1 MDNLKQ
7 KFEAKEKAH
16 KEQFEYFFEKNK
28 DNQYMTNL
36 LLLKFRLYHYK
47 EFLKLFISNNSDPKF
62 EKSKRS
68 LYCMLAGPSLTL
80 LIFQIF
86 SPFSIFRKIGINGM
100 IFGTIGCFT
109 MSIVDE
115 LDTIARKEKG

>member
-1 MDNLKQ
+1 MNQNKLINLKDWQ
-7 KFEAKEKAH
+7 EQGKSNAAVKIGHGHHYDFEIKS
-16 KEQFEYFFEKNK
+16 
-28 DNQYMTNL
+28 
-36 LLLKFRLYHYK
+36 
-47 EFLKLFISNNSDPKF
+47 FISNNSDPKF

-80 LIFQIF
+80 LTFQIF

-109 MSIVDE
+109 MSIVDD
-115 LDTIARKEKG
+115 LDIIARKEKG